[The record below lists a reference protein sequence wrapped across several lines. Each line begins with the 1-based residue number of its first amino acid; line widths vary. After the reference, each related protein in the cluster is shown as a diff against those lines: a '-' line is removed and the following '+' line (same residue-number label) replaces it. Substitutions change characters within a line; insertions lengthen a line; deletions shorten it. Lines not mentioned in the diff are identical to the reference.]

1 MLIFFLYFF
10 NPEII
15 EKSTVM
21 PRHPRAWQF
30 LLPGD
35 FTLYFLVQ
43 VSEAAT
49 VIWFGILAN

>member
-10 NPEII
+10 NPEIT

-43 VSEAAT
+43 VSEAA
-49 VIWFGILAN
+49 IWFGILDN